1 MKDTELQTEKEKL
14 APDNTEAVGRHLLC
28 SL

>member
-1 MKDTELQTEKEKL
+1 MQTEKEKL
-14 APDNTEAVGRHLLC
+14 APDNTEAVRRHLLC